1 MRNVKAKIGAAAAV
15 ALAVLASAP
24 AASHAEPPAP
34 NVKYVLT
41 SDTGVVMEVSYLAV
55 QPPSMEAY
63 NADPYAF
70 LKKEEV
76 PTPWE
81 FSTTLEDPQWAFLQ
95 TGRAGHGGQASPR
108 PHCEIAVDGQVAAS
122 DTQDS
127 AAFCKLGRW

>member
-1 MRNVKAKIGAAAAV
+1 MRNVKAKIGAAAGV
-15 ALAVLASAP
+15 ALAVVASAP
-24 AASHAEPPAP
+24 ATSHAEPTVP

-41 SDTGVVMEVSYLAV
+41 SDTGVTMEVSYLAV
-55 QPPSMEAY
+55 APPSMEAY

-81 FSTTLEDPQWAFLQ
+81 FSTTLADPQWAFLQ

-108 PHCEIAVDGQVAAS
+108 PHCEIAVDGQVVAS

-127 AAFCKLGRW
+127 AAFCRLSRW

>member
-15 ALAVLASAP
+15 ALAVVASAP
-24 AASHAEPPAP
+24 ATSHAEPTVP

-41 SDTGVVMEVSYLAV
+41 SDTGVTMEVSYLAV

-76 PTPWE
+76 ATPWE
-81 FSTTLEDPQWAFLQ
+81 FSTTLAGSAVGLPADGPCRSR
-95 TGRAGHGGQASPR
+95 RAGQPPSP
-108 PHCEIAVDGQVAAS
+108 
-122 DTQDS
+122 
-127 AAFCKLGRW
+127 L